1 MFQSSAARRSR
12 CNLPCLVVEDRDVRF
27 QSSAARRS
35 RCNVVVSDPVGL
47 TRFQSSAARRSRCN
61 GKRSRRIGRK
71 EGFNPQRLVGAA
83 ATRVAPKAMQVA
95 WFQSSAARRSRCNLR
110 GRRAADGLSPVSIL
124 SGSSEPL
131 QRHSRQPARA
141 GDLRFNPQRLV
152 GAAATDRQPRDL
164 VARRVSILSGS
175 SEPLQQPRA
184 DRRAR
189 PVRRFNP
196 QRLVGAAATP
206 APSPA
211 WATSCSFNP
220 QRLVGA
226 AATSPGRLQQLVD
239 HPFQSSAARR
249 SRCNHRLLQPAGCE
263 SVSILSG
270 SSEPLQLGPADDEFT
285 PNGVSILS
293 GSSEPLQL
301 GPADDEFTPNGVSIL
316 SGSSEPLQRRPRPAR
331 TVSSPSFNPQR
342 LVGAAATRSPRPRT
356 LAPVRFQSSAARR
369 SRCNAFSPP
378 PRPLL
383 ALGFQSSAARRSRCN
398 LLDQA
403 DVLGRDR
410 VSILSGSSEPLQPA
424 GCRPSAAG
432 PCFNPQRLVGAAATQ
447 EIGLLPEQVHVSILS
462 GSSEPLQPFPGSSH
476 LRGIPVSILSGS
488 SEPLQHSN
496 GSCICRQRKR
506 FNPQRLVGAAATVQL
521 CASTR

>member
-83 ATRVAPKAMQVA
+83 ATRCPGP
-95 WFQSSAARRSRCNLR
+95 SRNRNCR
-110 GRRAADGLSPVSIL
+110 
-124 SGSSEPL
+124 
-131 QRHSRQPARA
+131 
-141 GDLRFNPQRLV
+141 
-152 GAAATDRQPRDL
+152 
-164 VARRVSILSGS
+164 
-175 SEPLQQPRA
+175 
-184 DRRAR
+184 
-189 PVRRFNP
+189 
-196 QRLVGAAATP
+196 
-206 APSPA
+206 
-211 WATSCSFNP
+211 FNP

-270 SSEPLQLGPADDEFT
+270 SSEPLQPGVAALGRHSLAGFNPQRLVGAAAT
-285 PNGVSILS
+285 PTLPGRPGWPHPVSILS